1 MYITNNILGKN
12 MIYNKLKEYGEDM
25 NGCKRIKMMDSMDNS
40 YYETLWEISKLFN
53 EKKYRGIIGSKSS
66 YDSINQTIIFV
77 NPVNITD
84 KYTLYI
90 HNKYSITITIPIKK
104 TNYIYRTSFTE
115 LCDVYNYLK
124 IHV

>member
-1 MYITNNILGKN
+1 

-25 NGCKRIKMMDSMDNS
+25 NGCKRIKIMDSMDNS

-53 EKKYRGIIGSKSS
+53 EKKYRSIIGSKSS